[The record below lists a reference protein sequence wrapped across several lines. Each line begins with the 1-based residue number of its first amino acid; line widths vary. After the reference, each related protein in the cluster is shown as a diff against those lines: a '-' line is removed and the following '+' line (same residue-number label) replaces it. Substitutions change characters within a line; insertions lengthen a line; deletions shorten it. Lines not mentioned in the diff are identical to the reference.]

1 MLYIPLHAMIMRSIL
16 YLLAFAL
23 LLAFATG
30 SVFAQND
37 SDQSLPGGS
46 FEITGQ
52 VSSPDG
58 RKLIQFVSVRLERGG
73 SLVDQ
78 RTTDSTGRFRFSRLN
93 PGSYFI
99 SANAPGFKVPPQQV
113 DISRFSPRIHLLL
126 QLVPDGETF
135 RTRPSAP
142 GVVNANVPE
151 KARREFEKGS
161 TALAD
166 NKTEEGIQHLE
177 KAITLYSDYYEAQ
190 ELLAT
195 AYMKQENW
203 EKASLAL
210 HRALQIEPKAVTTM
224 VSLGEVF
231 RRQKKYED
239 GEKLLQDALALD
251 DKSSLAHYTLGRIYW
266 EKKDLINAGKQIA
279 FTLQL
284 APEFADARLLA
295 GNIFVRAHLP
305 ENAIVEYEEYLRL
318 DPKGQFAAEIRQLV
332 QTLKTMV
339 AKKK

>member
-1 MLYIPLHAMIMRSIL
+1 MRSTL
-16 YLLAFAL
+16 YLLALAL
-23 LLAFATG
+23 LLTFAPNL
-30 SVFAQND
+30 VFAQND
-37 SDQSLPGGS
+37 TDQSLPGGS
-46 FEITGQ
+46 FEISGQ

-58 RKLIQFVSVRLERGG
+58 RKPIQFVSVRLERGG

-78 RTTDSTGRFRFSRLN
+78 RTTDNTGRFRFSRLS
-93 PGSYFI
+93 PGNYFI
-99 SANAPGFKVPPQQV
+99 SASAPGFKVAPQQV
-113 DISRFSPRIHLLL
+113 DINRSIPRIHLLL
-126 QLVPDGETF
+126 QLIPEEETF
-135 RTRPSAP
+135 RKRRPSAA

-166 NKTEEGIQHLE
+166 NKIEESILHLE
-177 KAITLYSDYYEAQ
+177 RAIILHADYYEAQ

-203 EKASLAL
+203 EKASLVL
-210 HRALQIEPKAVTTM
+210 HRALEIDPKAVTAM
-224 VSLGEVF
+224 ISLGEVF
-231 RRQKKYED
+231 RRQKKYDE
-239 GEKLLQDALALD
+239 GEKLLQNALAMD
-251 DKSSLAHYTLGRIYW
+251 DKSWLGHYTLGRIYW

-284 APEFADARLLA
+284 APGFADARLLA

-318 DPKGQFAAEIRQLV
+318 DPKGQFAGEIRELV
-332 QTLKTMV
+332 QKLKSMI

>member
-1 MLYIPLHAMIMRSIL
+1 MRSSF
-16 YLLAFAL
+16 YLLALVSL
-23 LLAFATG
+23 LTFVTN
-30 SVFAQND
+30 SVFAQNE

-58 RKLIQFVSVRLERGG
+58 RKQIQFVSVRLERGG
-73 SLVDQ
+73 ALVDQ

-99 SANAPGFKVPPQQV
+99 SANAPGFKVPSQQV
-113 DISRFSPRIHLLL
+113 DISRFNPRVHLLL
-126 QLVPDGETF
+126 QLVADGETF
-135 RTRPSAP
+135 RTHPSTV

-151 KARREFEKGS
+151 KARSEFEKGS

-166 NKTEEGIQHLE
+166 NKIEEGIVHLE
-177 KAITLYSDYYEAQ
+177 RAINLYSDYYEAQ

-203 EKASLAL
+203 VKASVAL
-210 HRALQIEPKAVTTM
+210 HRALQIEPKAVTAM
-224 VSLGEVF
+224 VSLGEVL

-251 DKSSLAHYTLGRIYW
+251 DKSWLAHYTLGRIYW

-284 APEFADARLLA
+284 APEFADSRLLA
-295 GNIFVRAHLP
+295 GNIFVRAHLL

-318 DPKGQFAAEIRQLV
+318 DPKGQFAAETRQLV
-332 QTLKTMV
+332 QTLKSIV